1 MAYIKTETVNHTLII
16 TLDRLESRNAFNK
29 AMSEEMEAIIDAYE
43 EDKNLRC
50 AIIRSAGPTF
60 SAGQDLKAAM
70 VGEFAVTEKRGG
82 FGIMSMPPT
91 KPLIAV
97 VDGQALAGGMELCL
111 CCDMIVASK
120 ESIFGLAEAKRAL
133 VALGGGC
140 FRLPRRVPYNVAMEM
155 IITAEPKTA
164 AEMRSYG
171 FVNKLAESGNVMDE
185 AMKLAKLIERNGP
198 LAVKMSKAIGAESHS
213 KSWSEETC
221 WKEQMEI
228 VKPLWVSKD
237 REEGIRA
244 FVEKREPVWT
254 GE

>member
-1 MAYIKTETVNHTLII
+1 
-16 TLDRLESRNAFNK
+16 
-29 AMSEEMEAIIDAYE
+29 
-43 EDKNLRC
+43 
-50 AIIRSAGPTF
+50 
-60 SAGQDLKAAM
+60 M